1 MNGDT
6 QKKKIV
12 VMGLS
17 SHDLQKKLDPL
28 GEPPKVL

>member
-1 MNGDT
+1 MNGDR
-6 QKKKIV
+6 QKKIV

-28 GEPPKVL
+28 GEPPKAL